1 MLFRSKKMIQ
11 TIACYISKWN
21 KEKLGLSENERKVI
35 EFGMEV
41 FLDGCVKIIVLLSIA
56 FAFNRVKEFAV
67 CLVCFCGL
75 RYWAG
80 GIHCKTTFRCL
91 LAMILLCLLS
101 VYTGEYISGI
111 ISAPSVINYLWGTCI
126 LIGGIKAPGQTTK
139 AFTEEQI
146 WRKKAA
152 TVLFIIFLWG
162 ISVVL
167 KGSYLR
173 NIMLISVIFEMLS
186 ILPCKRN
193 KI

>member
-1 MLFRSKKMIQ
+1 MIQ
-11 TIACYISKWN
+11 AIACYISKWN

-41 FLDGCVKIIVLLSIA
+41 FLDGCVKIILLLSIA

-111 ISAPSVINYLWGTCI
+111 ISAPSVINYLWGT
-126 LIGGIKAPGQTTK
+126 
-139 AFTEEQI
+139 
-146 WRKKAA
+146 
-152 TVLFIIFLWG
+152 
-162 ISVVL
+162 
-167 KGSYLR
+167 
-173 NIMLISVIFEMLS
+173 
-186 ILPCKRN
+186 
-193 KI
+193 

>member
-1 MLFRSKKMIQ
+1 MIQ

-173 NIMLISVIFEMLS
+173 NIMLISVIFEMPVSYTHLT
-186 ILPCKRN
+186 
-193 KI
+193 

>member
-1 MLFRSKKMIQ
+1 MIQ

-111 ISAPSVINYLWGTCI
+111 ICAPSVINYLWGTCI

>member
-1 MLFRSKKMIQ
+1 MMQ

-41 FLDGCVKIIVLLSIA
+41 FLDGCVKIIVLLSVA
-56 FAFNRVKEFAV
+56 FALNRVKEFAV
-67 CLVCFCGL
+67 CLLCFCGL

-101 VYTGEYISGI
+101 VYTGENISGI
-111 ISAPSVINYLWGTCI
+111 ISTPSVINYLWGICI

-139 AFTEEQI
+139 AFTGNRSGE
-146 WRKKAA
+146 KKQRPYCS
-152 TVLFIIFLWG
+152 LFFYG
-162 ISVVL
+162 
-167 KGSYLR
+167 
-173 NIMLISVIFEMLS
+173 E
-186 ILPCKRN
+186 
-193 KI
+193 